1 MRGSSMVIF
10 VPEIVSVPAALGS
23 LATIRSGLNQVA
35 AANPRTRS
43 TTRIGIAIRSRRTW
57 RLWRL
62 AMRNACERSERLDAV
77 QPSLRSAAVA
87 VVRRFAPSMQAR
99 NQARR
104 SYAAAPAEQNG
115 QGMWPRRGT
124 RLSLG
129 CGSRMREN
137 VLRGPAGEI
146 QPRPIGQEPEA
157 GRGEL
162 GPALAREQNVELVFE
177 RVLVRIGPRQPRRDL
192 GAIERGRHDAERAIE
207 RRDVEAG
214 EMEDLQHG
222 RIGQEPLEIG
232 RVTAGRRD
240 LHDVGAAVARRE
252 LDDTEP
258 VAVRIEP
265 HGLGVDRDR
274 AAIARQVGQIPAVQ
288 PYGHVALYT

>member
-43 TTRIGIAIRSRRTW
+43 TTMIGIAIRSRRTR

-104 SYAAAPAEQNG
+104 SYAAAPAGQNG
-115 QGMWPRRGT
+115 KGMWPRRGT

-146 QPRPIGQEPEA
+146 QPRPRSEEHTS
-157 GRGEL
+157 EL
-162 GPALAREQNVELVFE
+162 QSQFHLVC
-177 RVLVRIGPRQPRRDL
+177 
-192 GAIERGRHDAERAIE
+192 
-207 RRDVEAG
+207 
-214 EMEDLQHG
+214 
-222 RIGQEPLEIG
+222 
-232 RVTAGRRD
+232 
-240 LHDVGAAVARRE
+240 
-252 LDDTEP
+252 
-258 VAVRIEP
+258 
-265 HGLGVDRDR
+265 
-274 AAIARQVGQIPAVQ
+274 
-288 PYGHVALYT
+288 